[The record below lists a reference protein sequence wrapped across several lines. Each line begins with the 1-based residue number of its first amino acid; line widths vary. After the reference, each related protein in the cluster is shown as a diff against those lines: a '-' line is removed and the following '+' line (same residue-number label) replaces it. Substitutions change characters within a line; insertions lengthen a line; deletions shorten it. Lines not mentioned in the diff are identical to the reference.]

1 MFCESTSEDIW
12 VTFSRNHLW
21 WCRVADSRVY
31 EDKVSKYR
39 RVEKWPC
46 RDIYDES
53 LLTTQIPG
61 RLAKLQGF
69 RGTICRVR
77 EVDELVRL
85 VNRQRS
91 SECVAILHSKEDL
104 CRHVEAGLRRLHWKD
119 FETLV
124 DLLFRATGWRRV
136 SVLGEAM
143 KYSDLELEE
152 PVTGDMYQVQVK
164 STANLRDFREYFGKF
179 VGGRY
184 RKLFFV
190 VHTPDK
196 KLSES
201 TQTNDSPVHLVL
213 PKRLAEMIVDLG
225 LLN

>member
-1 MFCESTSEDIW
+1 M
-12 VTFSRNHLW
+12 
-21 WCRVADSRVY
+21 
-31 EDKVSKYR
+31 
-39 RVEKWPC
+39 
-46 RDIYDES
+46 
-53 LLTTQIPG
+53 
-61 RLAKLQGF
+61 
-69 RGTICRVR
+69 
-77 EVDELVRL
+77 
-85 VNRQRS
+85 
-91 SECVAILHSKEDL
+91 
-104 CRHVEAGLRRLHWKD
+104 
-119 FETLV
+119 
-124 DLLFRATGWRRV
+124 